1 MTRGQTAVVI
11 AVLVGVAFAIG
22 HFADKA
28 SRESERLRQAEARF
42 IQNHQC
48 VLAQMQGR
56 WVSQYRCDL
65 PTPGEYL
72 TARELARR
80 ALKELGEL
88 EAAR

>member
-28 SRESERLRQAEARF
+28 SREAEVLRQAEARY
-42 IQNHQC
+42 IQAHQC
-48 VLAQMQGR
+48 VVAQMQGR
-56 WVSQYRCDL
+56 WVSRYRCDA

-72 TARELARR
+72 TARELSRR
-80 ALKELGEL
+80 AL
-88 EAAR
+88 ADPSR